1 MDYRYSGRRD
11 NLSPWIIAGEPDA
24 AHHLPDMGK
33 PRRLRVLIPGKD
45 GASSSF
51 HGILAANVRRWGY
64 EAVLLPQEMARDP
77 QTWQEIEGDVLL
89 YDMDAL
95 LQPTVALGDP
105 GGEIASSAGADL
117 VSFKPGW
124 PRVRL
129 IIALSSY
136 SVSRAS
142 LEQVGAI
149 ALLHKPV
156 DMRNLERYLRVFQR
170 LLYPEEDAWRT
181 ECACSSRGREKRIG
195 GRAPLTARILV
206 ADDQSDVTWA
216 IRQCLIEQE
225 QQRYHYEVREAHDG
239 LELLEQCL
247 IWQPHCVVT
256 DLLMPWLNG
265 YQVMRCLAA
274 IAVQPL
280 PAFVVISAL
289 MRHEIPVDRLHF
301 QDRVVLYIE
310 KPFEVE
316 DLLSVV
322 EQALVQ

>member
-1 MDYRYSGRRD
+1 MVY
-11 NLSPWIIAGEPDA
+11 NPLAGS
-24 AHHLPDMGK
+24 K
-33 PRRLRVLIPGKD
+33 RRRLRVLIWGKD
-45 GASSSF
+45 GVASSF
-51 HGILAANVRRWGY
+51 HEILVANVQRWGY
-64 EAVLLPQEMARDP
+64 EAVLLSQGMARDP
-77 QTWQEIEGDVLL
+77 QNWQEIEGDVLL

-95 LQPTVALGDP
+95 LQHMVVLG
-105 GGEIASSAGADL
+105 GESEEIASSPGASL
-117 VSFKPGW
+117 VSLDPGW

-136 SVSRAS
+136 SVSRSS
-142 LEQVGAI
+142 LEQIGAI

-170 LLYPEEDAWRT
+170 LLYPEEAARRA
-181 ECACSSRGREKRIG
+181 ECTCSSRGNEKRVDG
-195 GRAPLTARILV
+195 GAPRDARILV
-206 ADDQSDVTWA
+206 ADDQSDITWT

-274 IAVQPL
+274 IAAQPL

-289 MRHEIPVDRLHF
+289 VRHEIPVDYAQF
-301 QDRVVLYIE
+301 QDRAVLYIE

-316 DLLSVV
+316 NLLRVV